1 MKHLFSCLRRFKAEC
16 VLAPLFKLLEASL
29 ELITPL
35 IVALIVDRG
44 IAEGD
49 KSFIVLMCLVLV
61 GMGLVGC
68 AFSIAGQF
76 FAGRGVGGGPG
87 TPRHQIFH
95 QPPSPSFS

>member
-1 MKHLFSCLRRFKAEC
+1 MKQLFSCLRRFKAEC

-49 KSFIVLMCLVLV
+49 KSFIVLRRVAL
-61 GMGLVGC
+61 GGLGLGGC
-68 AFSIAGQF
+68 AFSIGAQCFAAG
-76 FAGRGVGGGPG
+76 AAVG
-87 TPRHQIFH
+87 
-95 QPPSPSFS
+95 